1 MRRGPGGHGADDL
14 RFPAVEAAHSHL
26 DYARLSTHN
35 VNRSCSM
42 CELTVEIAQRE
53 GSNGQNIRRELGPD
67 PPPVEILADANLGS
81 QIHSIEDTFAADWQ
95 RHACT
100 PNVGLL
106 LLADHKRGAER
117 ALVNVRLE
125 ALRRVHVFRVILGK
139 LACDT
144 NFDGWA

>member
-35 VNRSCSM
+35 VNRSS
-42 CELTVEIAQRE
+42 
-53 GSNGQNIRRELGPD
+53 
-67 PPPVEILADANLGS
+67 PVEILADANLGS